1 MPVLET
7 ENVAELIEHLG
18 VPPERIRMQPPPGQ
32 ATEADVIV
40 TRPLCELIDGVLVEK
55 GMGFFESRLAVIL
68 AHFLEDY
75 LETNDI
81 GFTLGEGGMMRLELG
96 QVRIPDV
103 AFYAW
108 EHFPNRE
115 MTLEQILDHVPD
127 LAVEVLSASNTA
139 KEMKRKRR
147 EFFAGGTK
155 LAWFVDPK
163 KRTVDVYTSA
173 NEFTTLTEEDTL
185 GGGTVLPGFTLSIR
199 AWFER
204 AGNRRKRTT

>member
-40 TRPLCELIDGVLVEK
+40 IRPLCELIDGVLVEK
-55 GMGFFESRLAVIL
+55 AMGFYESRIAVIL
-68 AHFLEDY
+68 AFYLETY

-127 LAVEVLSASNTA
+127 LAVEVLSPSNTA

-155 LAWFVDPK
+155 LAWSVDPR

-173 NEFTTLTEEDTL
+173 EECTTLKEEHTL
-185 GGGTVLPGFTLSIR
+185 DGGAVLPGFTLSIR

-204 AGNRRKRTT
+204 AGNRGKGTT